1 MRRPDNQEF
10 RAQPLSPATPFG
22 FYGIYGSLEGSV
34 WYLGR
39 RAKRVYA
46 NREPFAIAI
55 FERPDMT
62 VKAYASEAWRLHG
75 QDADPDVAILK
86 EAKAEYAKLQ

>member
-1 MRRPDNQEF
+1 MPTGNHL
-10 RAQPLSPATPFG
+10 LSP
-22 FYGIYGSLEGSV
+22 SLSV
-34 WYLGR
+34 I
-39 RAKRVYA
+39 V
-46 NREPFAIAI
+46 
-55 FERPDMT
+55 ERPDMT

>member
-1 MRRPDNQEF
+1 MSGTWGDEPSEYMPTGNHL
-10 RAQPLSPATPFG
+10 LSP
-22 FYGIYGSLEGSV
+22 SLSV
-34 WYLGR
+34 
-39 RAKRVYA
+39 
-46 NREPFAIAI
+46 I